1 MAFIDTI
8 PVHEADDATREMYA
22 RQQSHYGYV
31 PGYARV
37 FSHRPEVMARW
48 AALLSSIKRPMDKRR
63 FELVT
68 FAAAHELKSTLC
80 SLAHGNALTEFLAID
95 DVRAIAAGEEPASLS
110 AAEAAMIRFARL
122 VARNATAVRPD
133 DVEEL
138 KRHGF
143 ADAEIFDIAAAAA
156 GRAFFTKI
164 IESLGADADLAFG
177 NIDASLKQA
186 LMVGRAIEFVTP
198 DRLPD
203 AIPTPERA
211 VV

>member
-1 MAFIDTI
+1 METVRVSGDMDIRGIT
-8 PVHEADDATREMYA
+8 ATRQLLLDRLASSDGLAVDMSEVYRIDSA
-22 RQQSHYGYV
+22 GLAGLVEVVQA
-31 PGYARV
+31 ARV
-37 FSHRPEVMARW
+37 SGRSFR
-48 AALLSSIKRPMDKRR
+48 LLR
-63 FELVT
+63 
-68 FAAAHELKSTLC
+68 
-80 SLAHGNALTEFLAID
+80 
-95 DVRAIAAGEEPASLS
+95 VRDGVSR
-110 AAEAAMIRFARL
+110 MIRFARL

-156 GRAFFTKI
+156 GRAFFTKV